1 MQEKVYVDTS
11 SLIILSKINAIHLL
25 KKIYGK
31 IYITSFIESEFNEP
45 IPPWIIVV
53 PQNKTEL
60 YFLKEFNLGLGE
72 SSIIMN
78 ALNNKAFLIIDDL
91 KARKTAAILKLNFTG
106 SIGILIIAKELG
118 LINSI
123 SFYLKQIQKS
133 NFRIS
138 DVVINKA
145 LEIANEK

>member
-11 SLIILSKINAIHLL
+11 SLIILSKINAMYLL

-72 SSIIMN
+72 SSI
-78 ALNNKAFLIIDDL
+78 
-91 KARKTAAILKLNFTG
+91 
-106 SIGILIIAKELG
+106 GILIIAKELG